1 PLTCAASRAA
11 AANRRSGR
19 AILPASAALTARR
32 ATRSRTSTGAATP
45 IRQRPLTHR
54 TAQAPCKEQRKY
66 RGVPVTI
73 WKAVGKSRTPDK
85 ITGHNRPITGT
96 RDAVACRRKFRA
108 GHLSF
113 FHCRSRARKRR
124 AASAGAAPTASV
136 ILVSTESWK
145 ILVTRVKRN
154 FRSRPE
160 SVSSPLPTAAAPH
173 LARAAAIEIIKHRG
187 HAAAVPVAR
196 DEPDPLTRRPS

>member
-1 PLTCAASRAA
+1 
-11 AANRRSGR
+11 
-19 AILPASAALTARR
+19 SAAPAARR
-32 ATRSRTSTGAATP
+32 ATRSGTSTGAATP
-45 IRQRPLTHR
+45 IRQRPLRHR

-73 WKAVGKSRTPDK
+73 WKDVGKSRKPGK
-85 ITGHNRPITGT
+85 IKGHKKPITRT
-96 RDAVACRRKFRA
+96 REWGAWRRKFRA

-160 SVSSPLPTAAAPH
+160 SVPH
-173 LARAAAIEIIKHRG
+173 HYQPPPHHISHVL
-187 HAAAVPVAR
+187 
-196 DEPDPLTRRPS
+196 RR